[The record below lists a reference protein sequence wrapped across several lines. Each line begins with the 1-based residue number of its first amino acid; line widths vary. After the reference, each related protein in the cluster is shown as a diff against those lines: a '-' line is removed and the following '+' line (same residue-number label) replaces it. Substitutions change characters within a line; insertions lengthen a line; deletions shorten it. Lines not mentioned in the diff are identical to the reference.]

1 MITTLRDNLLC
12 LSIICPPYWILFVC
26 YQELCHVNLFST
38 SHFVT
43 RRLYVTVCYPEVTCT
58 PSQEVASDLN
68 KNSTTT
74 IFNLSFCTKKHALDI
89 WLYTSTSNIF
99 GLNQMSEN
107 LKNKNGNYFDFFQ
120 VTSHPSQIRLPHK
133 IRNWKNCP
141 KVWEAQNVPKEKLGS
156 ERTRPS
162 NIQSWS
168 KNPAWRSTWLKLM
181 LQLNC
186 G

>member
-1 MITTLRDNLLC
+1 MSEYYSSAILNFVCSLPRALSRKLVQYLALC
-12 LSIICPPYWILFVC
+12 HATFVC
-26 YQELCHVNLFST
+26 YKQCVNS
-38 SHFVT
+38 
-43 RRLYVTVCYPEVTCT
+43 YPEVTCT
-58 PSQEVASDLN
+58 PSQEVASDFN

-89 WLYTSTSNIF
+89 ELYTSTSNIL

-133 IRNWKNCP
+133 IRNWENCP